1 MGKLSN
7 KIAEMLTRQ
16 VNKRGIVV
24 WYDPEKAYA
33 KLVQNLSLPETSV
46 LTYTDSFFR
55 LRYAL
60 ESHVEFVTA
69 DGKPKD
75 DCGVPPNVVVYV
87 PMERAQTSHALIE
100 AETAGVIVE
109 PGAQVPERN
118 SRLRVLAESFFLDV
132 APEKAAHL
140 ARQVDEGL
148 LTLEDLDNIAE
159 EVGSIASG
167 TLKLVFGT
175 ASPIELIIEFASSD
189 TKDSKLIEKN
199 ALGELRSL
207 IQSELGLDFGG
218 VATPGEARQTL
229 RRLILLSEFGLAL
242 PEDARPAPLK
252 TMTLPENPVQVD
264 ALKHLCSTWRNRVD
278 FRDGYIE
285 AARALE
291 KAAGITRMD
300 FRPQDVESAETFP
313 CIETR
318 LLLFAEQ
325 ALLDSKP
332 AQALDLAKN
341 RKAAFWSREQP
352 PLFLRWSALE
362 LAAKLMETI
371 KAIRESLKRLNPSA
385 AEMVRAY
392 TQFNEPWMMADRF
405 HRHWESRLLNL
416 DPEEF
421 GGAVEFEKLTAKVRR
436 EYTSLVDEL
445 NRTFV
450 RQLEA
455 TNFEIGGIQHQS
467 RLFTDHVAPALKEGS
482 KTVYLTVD
490 ALRYEM
496 GAELLEGLGEDFE
509 VHLEPGISC
518 LPSITAVGMAALLPG
533 AENNI
538 ELAAGAG
545 NVTVAIEGQSL
556 KDRQS
561 RMAFFADK
569 IQKGM
574 IVLKLAEVLK
584 LSAKRKKE
592 LAEATLIVV
601 TSQEID
607 RLGEEGDDQADT
619 RRWMDEI
626 LEQLRR
632 AVRIL
637 ARLGSER
644 FVITADHGYLFA
656 EQLDPGM
663 MMDAPGGMTVALH
676 PRVWIGKGGKSGDG
690 YLRVSASQLELGG
703 DLELAFPRGHACFK
717 VKGGAGDYF
726 HGGIS
731 LQEMVIPVAILRSK
745 AAKNVGAGGVR
756 INLEFT
762 RAAIT
767 NRFFSVVACLKDEG
781 LFSPEEV
788 RVRAIIVSGK
798 TEVGFCAMA
807 AYGYE
812 EGTREIILRMNQ
824 PNALTF
830 MLEGDTHSEKVT
842 VRLLDCHTQLELE
855 SLVGIQ
861 VQLGI

>member
-1 MGKLSN
+1 M
-7 KIAEMLTRQ
+7 T
-16 VNKRGIVV
+16 VF
-24 WYDPEKAYA
+24 
-33 KLVQNLSLPETSV
+33 
-46 LTYTDSFFR
+46 TYTDSFFR

-60 ESHVEFVTA
+60 ESHLEFVTA

-132 APEKAAHL
+132 APEKAANL

-189 TKDSKLIEKN
+189 AKDPKLIEKN

-207 IQSELGLDFGG
+207 VQSELGLDFGG
-218 VATPGEARQTL
+218 VATPGDARQTL
-229 RRLILLSEFGLAL
+229 RRLILLSEFALAL
-242 PEDARPAPLK
+242 PEDTRPAPLK
-252 TMTLPENPVQVD
+252 TVTLPANPVQVD

-332 AQALDLAKN
+332 VQALDLAKN
-341 RKAAFWSREQP
+341 RKAAFWSREQLP
-352 PLFLRWSALE
+352 FFLRWSALE
-362 LAAKLMETI
+362 LAAQLMETI

-392 TQFNEPWMMADRF
+392 ALFNKPWMMADRF

-436 EYTSLVDEL
+436 EYTSLVDEFEPYFCPSTGDHKL
-445 NRTFV
+445 RNR
-450 RQLEA
+450 RHS
-455 TNFEIGGIQHQS
+455 HQS
-467 RLFTDHVAPALKEGS
+467 RLFTDHVAPALKEGR
-482 KTVYLTVD
+482 KTVYLMVD

-538 ELAAGAG
+538 ELAIGGG
-545 NVTVAIEGQSL
+545 NLTVVIEGQSW
-556 KDRQS
+556 RT
-561 RMAFFADK
+561 DK
-569 IQKGM
+569 AGWYF
-574 IVLKLAEVLK
+574 
-584 LSAKRKKE
+584 SP
-592 LAEATLIVV
+592 
-601 TSQEID
+601 
-607 RLGEEGDDQADT
+607 T
-619 RRWMDEI
+619 RCR
-626 LEQLRR
+626 
-632 AVRIL
+632 
-637 ARLGSER
+637 
-644 FVITADHGYLFA
+644 
-656 EQLDPGM
+656 
-663 MMDAPGGMTVALH
+663 
-676 PRVWIGKGGKSGDG
+676 RVWWCSSWPK
-690 YLRVSASQLELGG
+690 
-703 DLELAFPRGHACFK
+703 C
-717 VKGGAGDYF
+717 
-726 HGGIS
+726 
-731 LQEMVIPVAILRSK
+731 
-745 AAKNVGAGGVR
+745 
-756 INLEFT
+756 
-762 RAAIT
+762 
-767 NRFFSVVACLKDEG
+767 
-781 LFSPEEV
+781 
-788 RVRAIIVSGK
+788 
-798 TEVGFCAMA
+798 
-807 AYGYE
+807 
-812 EGTREIILRMNQ
+812 
-824 PNALTF
+824 
-830 MLEGDTHSEKVT
+830 
-842 VRLLDCHTQLELE
+842 
-855 SLVGIQ
+855 
-861 VQLGI
+861 